1 MEPSLPSANSGNNL
15 WRYIRETHK
24 FPLLS
29 AEVEQMLCHPWRD
42 HHDISA
48 AHQLARSHLRLVVK
62 IAMRYRGYGLP
73 AEELIGEG
81 HVGLM
86 RAVCRFDPDRGIRFS
101 TYAIWWVRAAI
112 QEYILHNCSLVKMG
126 TTAAQK
132 KLFFNLR
139 RMRDHSREFD
149 KGTLRPE
156 HAAGIANVLRV
167 PAHEVITMSQRM
179 AGPDRSLNAPPGADG
194 ESEWQSW
201 LVDDSDSQETELAER
216 EETAQ
221 QKALL
226 PSAWSELT
234 MRERHIVVER
244 WLRERPTTLADLS
257 QHYGVSRER
266 IRRIEAR
273 AMIKLRRWVCSRAGP
288 VVPAGATQAKI
299 GLVTSP
305 PGKRQAALP
314 SLERS

>member
-179 AGPDRSLNAPPGADG
+179 AGPDRSLNAPPGAMVKANG
-194 ESEWQSW
+194 RVGWWTIATVRKPNWRSAKRLHSRKHYCRLHGANLRCGNAISSLSVGSENARRPWR
-201 LVDDSDSQETELAER
+201 TCR
-216 EETAQ
+216 NTTA
-221 QKALL
+221 
-226 PSAWSELT
+226 
-234 MRERHIVVER
+234 
-244 WLRERPTTLADLS
+244 
-257 QHYGVSRER
+257 
-266 IRRIEAR
+266 
-273 AMIKLRRWVCSRAGP
+273 SRASGF
-288 VVPAGATQAKI
+288 GGSRHGQ
-299 GLVTSP
+299 
-305 PGKRQAALP
+305 
-314 SLERS
+314 